1 MDISILRRMDII
13 ETLNAAGQQELAA
26 HLEKLSGDARKL
38 LERDIASQDWE
49 ELKALY
55 AEKSTASKAD
65 NVSADL
71 KPMPFRIAEDD
82 LKYNYWKE
90 IGEMLLG
97 KGKVAA
103 FLVAGGQGSRLGFDG
118 PKGMFDIGL
127 PSHKSLFQLQAE
139 RLQNLSAQVGHPIPW
154 CIMTSPLNHEATV
167 NFFTEH
173 NFFGMDRDNI
183 RFFEQGTICALT
195 ADGKAVLDGDRLAL
209 VPDGNG
215 GCFRALA
222 MSGTL
227 AWLVEKGV
235 EYVFLYS
242 VDNALCRI
250 CDPAFI
256 GALADNGMM
265 ASASKVV
272 HKANAQERVGIFAFQ
287 NNKPGV
293 VEYSDLP
300 EEYRDMTNPDGSLV
314 FDGGNLAIHLFR
326 VSGLRKLQTSK
337 LPWHTARKTV
347 CGIESCFKFEQ
358 FLFDAF
364 PQLGTML
371 PFGVIR
377 EEEFSPVKN
386 AEGTDSPKTARTMIG
401 KLHREWLMKA
411 HIEVKPGKLYEV
423 SPTIS
428 YAGENL
434 SRRLFEREL
443 GKNIL
448 EFDEE

>member
-1 MDISILRRMDII
+1 MNGLID
-13 ETLNAAGQQELAA
+13 TLNKAGQGDLAK
-26 HLEKLSGDARKL
+26 HLESLDGDARKR
-38 LERDIASQDWE
+38 LERDIASQDWD
-49 ELKALY
+49 ELKALH
-55 AEKSTASKAD
+55 AEKSAENLSD
-65 NVSADL
+65 NVSSDL
-71 KPMPFRIAEDD
+71 KPMPFKIGADD
-82 LKYNYWKE
+82 LRYDFWKE
-90 IGEMLLG
+90 TGEILLG
-97 KGKVAA
+97 KGQVAA
-103 FLVAGGQGSRLGFDG
+103 FLVAGGQGSRLGFEG

-139 RLQNLSAQVGHPIPW
+139 RLQNLAAQVGHPIPW

-173 NFFGMDRDNI
+173 NFFGMDRHNI

-195 ADGKAVLDGDRLAL
+195 PDGKAVLDGEDHLAL

-222 MSGTL
+222 QSGTL
-227 AWLVEKGV
+227 AWLIERGV
-235 EYVFLYS
+235 RYVFLYS
-242 VDNALCRI
+242 VDNALCRV

-256 GALADNGMM
+256 GALASEGRSM
-265 ASASKVV
+265 SASKVV
-272 HKANAQERVGIFAFQ
+272 HKANAGEKVGIFAFQ
-287 NNKPGV
+287 NKKPGV

-300 EEYRDMTNPDGSLV
+300 EEYRDMTNPDGSLT
-314 FDGGNLAIHLFR
+314 FDGGNIAIHLFKIE
-326 VSGLRKLQTSK
+326 GLRKLQTSK

-347 CGIESCFKFEQ
+347 CGIEKCWKFEQ

-364 PQLGTML
+364 PQLGSMM

-386 AEGTDSPKTARTMIG
+386 ADGNDSPKTARTMIG
-401 KLHREWLMKA
+401 KLHREWLRKA
-411 HIEVKPGKLYEV
+411 HVEINPSKLYEI
-423 SPTIS
+423 SPTLS

-434 SRRLFEREL
+434 SRRVFEREL
-443 GKNIL
+443 GKSIL

>member
-1 MDISILRRMDII
+1 MI
-13 ETLNAAGQQELAA
+13 EKLVAAGQGDLAYY
-26 HLEKLSGDARKL
+26 LESLSGDARKS

-49 ELKALY
+49 ELKALH
-55 AEKSTASKAD
+55 AEKSTASLSD
-65 NVSADL
+65 NVSSDL
-71 KPMPFRIAEDD
+71 KPMPFKIGADD
-82 LKYNYWKE
+82 LRYEFWKE
-90 IGEMLLG
+90 TGEILLG
-97 KGKVAA
+97 KGQVAA
-103 FLVAGGQGSRLGFDG
+103 FLVAGGQGSRLGFEG

-139 RLQNLSAQVGHPIPW
+139 RLQNLAAQVGHAIPW

-167 NFFTEH
+167 NFFTEN
-173 NFFGMDRDNI
+173 NFFGMDRTNI

-195 ADGKAVLDGDRLAL
+195 PDGKAVLDGEDHLAL

-222 MSGTL
+222 QSGTL
-227 AWLVEKGV
+227 AWLIERGV
-235 EYVFLYS
+235 RYVFLYS
-242 VDNALCRI
+242 VDNALCRV

-256 GALADNGMM
+256 GALASEGRSM
-265 ASASKVV
+265 SASKVV
-272 HKANAQERVGIFAFQ
+272 HKANASEKVGIFAFQ
-287 NNKPGV
+287 NKKPGV

-300 EEYRDMTNPDGSLV
+300 EEYRDMTNPDGSLT
-314 FDGGNLAIHLFR
+314 FDGGNIAIHLFKIE
-326 VSGLRKLQTSK
+326 GLRKLQTSK

-347 CGIESCFKFEQ
+347 CGIEKCWKFEQ

-364 PQLGTML
+364 PQLGSMM

-386 AEGTDSPKTARTMIG
+386 AEGNDSPKTARTMIG
-401 KLHREWLMKA
+401 KLHREWLRKA
-411 HIEVKPGKLYEV
+411 HVEVNENKLYEI
-423 SPTIS
+423 SPTLS

-434 SRRLFEREL
+434 SRRVFEREL
-443 GKNIL
+443 GKSIL

>member
-1 MDISILRRMDII
+1 MNDIANNLI
-13 ETLNAAGQQELAA
+13 AAGQEDLAKN
-26 HLEKLSGDARKL
+26 LESLSGEARTL
-38 LERDIASQDWE
+38 LECDIASQNWE
-49 ELKALY
+49 ELKALHT
-55 AEKSTASKAD
+55 EKSAANLAD

-71 KPMPFRIAEDD
+71 KPMPFKIAADD
-82 LKYNYWKE
+82 LRYDFWKE
-90 IGEMLLG
+90 TGEILLG
-97 KGKVAA
+97 KGQVAA

-139 RLQNLSAQVGHPIPW
+139 RLRNLAAQVGHPIPW

-167 NFFTEH
+167 NFFKEH
-173 NFFGMDRDNI
+173 DYFGMNREDI

-195 ADGKAVLDGDRLAL
+195 PDGKAVVDNNRLAL

-222 MSGTL
+222 QSGTL
-227 AWLVEKGV
+227 AWLVERGV
-235 EYVFLYS
+235 QYIFLYS

-256 GALADNGMM
+256 GALAADGH
-265 ASASKVV
+265 AKSASKVV
-272 HKANAQERVGIFAFQ
+272 HKAGPNEKVGIFAFQ
-287 NNKPGV
+287 NKKPGV

-300 EEYRDMTNPDGSLV
+300 ENYRDMTNADGSLT
-314 FDGGNLAIHLFR
+314 FDGGNIAIHLFK
-326 VSGLRKLQTSK
+326 VSALRKLQTSK

-347 CGIESCFKFEQ
+347 CGIEKCWKFEQ

-364 PQLGTML
+364 PLLGSML

-386 AEGTDSPKTARTMIG
+386 AEGNDSPKTARVMIG
-401 KLHREWLMKA
+401 KLHREWLRKA
-411 HIEVKPGKLYEV
+411 HVQINPKKLYEI

-428 YAGENL
+428 YAGEGLRQSIFN
-434 SRRLFEREL
+434 REL
-443 GKNIL
+443 GRNIL
-448 EFDEE
+448 EFEEES

>member
-1 MDISILRRMDII
+1 MNEIANNLI
-13 ETLNAAGQQELAA
+13 AAGQGDLAK
-26 HLEKLSGDARKL
+26 HLESLSGEARTL
-38 LERDIASQDWE
+38 LERDIASQNWE
-49 ELKALY
+49 ELKALH
-55 AEKSTASKAD
+55 AEKSTANLAD

-71 KPMPFRIAEDD
+71 KPMPFKIAADD
-82 LKYNYWKE
+82 LRYDFWKE
-90 IGEMLLG
+90 TGEILLG
-97 KGKVAA
+97 KGQVAA

-139 RLQNLSAQVGHPIPW
+139 RLRNLAAQVGHPIPW

-167 NFFTEH
+167 NFFKEH
-173 NFFGMDRDNI
+173 DYFGMNREDI

-195 ADGKAVLDGDRLAL
+195 PDGKAVVDNNRLAL

-222 MSGTL
+222 QSGTL

-235 EYVFLYS
+235 QYIFLYS

-256 GALADNGMM
+256 GALAADGHAM
-265 ASASKVV
+265 SASKVV
-272 HKANAQERVGIFAFQ
+272 HKAGPNEKVGIFAFQ
-287 NNKPGV
+287 DKKPGV

-300 EEYRDMTNPDGSLV
+300 ENYRDMTNADGSLT
-314 FDGGNLAIHLFR
+314 FDGGNIAIHLFK
-326 VSGLRKLQTSK
+326 VSALRKLQTSK

-347 CGIESCFKFEQ
+347 CGIEKCWKFEQ

-364 PQLGTML
+364 PLLGSML

-386 AEGTDSPKTARTMIG
+386 AEGTDSPKTARNMIG
-401 KLHREWLMKA
+401 KLHSEWLRRA
-411 HIEVKPGKLYEV
+411 HVQINPKKLYEI

-428 YAGENL
+428 YAGEGL
-434 SRRLFEREL
+434 RQSIFDREL
-443 GKNIL
+443 GRNIL
-448 EFDEE
+448 EFEE

>member
-1 MDISILRRMDII
+1 MENII

-26 HLEKLSGDARKL
+26 RLESLSGDARKN
-38 LERDIASQDWE
+38 LERDILSQDWE

-55 AEKSTASKAD
+55 AEKSSASLED
-65 NVSADL
+65 NVSSNL
-71 KPMPFRIAEDD
+71 KPMPFKIAVDD
-82 LKYNYWKE
+82 LRYDFWKE
-90 IGEMLLG
+90 TGEILLG
-97 KGKVAA
+97 KGQVAA

-139 RLQNLSAQVGHPIPW
+139 RLLNLSARVEHPIPW

-173 NFFGMDRDNI
+173 DFFDPN
-183 RFFEQGTICALT
+183 
-195 ADGKAVLDGDRLAL
+195 GKAIVDENNRLAL

-215 GCFRALA
+215 GCFRALSQ
-222 MSGTL
+222 SGTL

-235 EYVFLYS
+235 QYVFLYS

-256 GALADNGMM
+256 GALAAEGRSL
-265 ASASKVV
+265 SASKVV
-272 HKANAQERVGIFAFQ
+272 HKAGAQEKVGIFALQ

-300 EEYRDMTNPDGSLV
+300 ENYRDMTNPDGSLT
-314 FDGGNLAIHLFR
+314 FDGGNIAIHLFKIA
-326 VSGLRKLQTSK
+326 GLRKLQTSR

-347 CGIESCFKFEQ
+347 CGIEKCWKFEQ

-364 PQLGTML
+364 PLLGTMM
-371 PFGVIR
+371 PFGVLR

-386 AEGTDSPKTARTMIG
+386 AEGNDSPKTAREMIG
-401 KLHREWLMKA
+401 RLHREWLRKA
-411 HIEVKPGKLYEV
+411 HVAIDPKKLYEI

-428 YAGENL
+428 YAGEGL
-434 SRRLFEREL
+434 KQSVFDREI
-443 GKNIL
+443 GRNIL
-448 EFDEE
+448 EFDE

>member
-1 MDISILRRMDII
+1 MENII

-26 HLEKLSGDARKL
+26 RLESLSGDARKN
-38 LERDIASQDWE
+38 LERDILSQDWE

-55 AEKSTASKAD
+55 AEKSSASLED
-65 NVSADL
+65 NVSSNL
-71 KPMPFRIAEDD
+71 KPMPFKIAVDD
-82 LKYNYWKE
+82 LRYDFWKE
-90 IGEMLLG
+90 TGEILLG
-97 KGKVAA
+97 KGQVAA

-139 RLQNLSAQVGHPIPW
+139 RLLNLAARVEHPIPW

-173 NFFGMDRDNI
+173 DFFGYARENI
-183 RFFEQGTICALT
+183 RFFEQGTICAL
-195 ADGKAVLDGDRLAL
+195 DPEGKAIVDENNRLAL

-215 GCFRALA
+215 GCFRALSQ
-222 MSGTL
+222 SGTL

-235 EYVFLYS
+235 QYVFLYS

-256 GALADNGMM
+256 GALAAEGRSL
-265 ASASKVV
+265 SASKVV
-272 HKANAQERVGIFAFQ
+272 HKAGAQEKVGIFALQ

-300 EEYRDMTNPDGSLV
+300 ENYRDMTNPDGSLT
-314 FDGGNLAIHLFR
+314 FDGGNIAIHLFKIA
-326 VSGLRKLQTSK
+326 GLRKLQTSR

-347 CGIESCFKFEQ
+347 CGIEKCWKFEQ

-364 PQLGTML
+364 PLLGTMM
-371 PFGVIR
+371 PFGVLR

-386 AEGTDSPKTARTMIG
+386 AEGNDSPKTAREMIG
-401 KLHREWLMKA
+401 RLHREWLRKA
-411 HIEVKPGKLYEV
+411 HVAIDPKKLYEIP
-423 SPTIS
+423 PTIS
-428 YAGENL
+428 YAGEGL
-434 SRRLFEREL
+434 KQSVFDREI
-443 GKNIL
+443 GRNIL
-448 EFDEE
+448 EFEE

>member
-1 MDISILRRMDII
+1 MDII
-13 ETLNAAGQQELAA
+13 ETLKAAGQQELVAK
-26 HLEKLSGDARKL
+26 LESLTGEARTL
-38 LERDIASQDWE
+38 LERDILSQDWE

-55 AEKSTASKAD
+55 AEKSAASLED

-71 KPMPFRIAEDD
+71 KPMPFKIAADD
-82 LKYNYWKE
+82 LRYEYWKE
-90 IGEMLLG
+90 TGEILLG
-97 KGKVAA
+97 KGQVAA

-173 NFFGMDRDNI
+173 KFFGMDRDNI
-183 RFFEQGTICALT
+183 RFFEQGTICAL
-195 ADGKAVLDGDRLAL
+195 DPNGKAVVDENNRLAL

-222 MSGTL
+222 QSGTL
-227 AWLVEKGV
+227 AWLAEKGV
-235 EYVFLYS
+235 QYVFLYS

-256 GALADNGMM
+256 GALASEGRSM
-265 ASASKVV
+265 SASKVV
-272 HKANAQERVGIFAFQ
+272 PKAGPNEKVGIFALQ
-287 NNKPGV
+287 NGKPGV

-300 EEYRDMTNPDGSLV
+300 ENYRDMTNADGSLT
-314 FDGGNLAIHLFR
+314 FDGGNIAIHLFKL
-326 VSGLRKLQTSK
+326 SGLRKLQTSR

-347 CGIESCFKFEQ
+347 CGIEKCWKFEQ

-364 PQLGTML
+364 PQLGSML
-371 PFGVIR
+371 PFGVVR

-386 AEGTDSPKTARTMIG
+386 AEGNDSPKTARTMIG
-401 KLHREWLMKA
+401 KLHKEWLKKA
-411 HIEVKPGKLYEV
+411 HVEVKEDKLYEI

-428 YAGENL
+428 YAGEGL
-434 SRRLFEREL
+434 SRRLFVREF
-443 GKNIL
+443 GRNIL
-448 EFDEE
+448 EFDE

>member
-1 MDISILRRMDII
+1 MENII
-13 ETLNAAGQQELAA
+13 ETLNAVGQQELAA
-26 HLEKLSGDARKL
+26 RLESLSGDARKN
-38 LERDIASQDWE
+38 LERDILSQDWE

-55 AEKSTASKAD
+55 AEKSSASLED
-65 NVSADL
+65 NVSSNL
-71 KPMPFRIAEDD
+71 KPMPFKIAVDD
-82 LKYNYWKE
+82 LRYDFWKE
-90 IGEMLLG
+90 TGEILLG
-97 KGKVAA
+97 KGQVAA

-139 RLQNLSAQVGHPIPW
+139 RLLNLSARVEHPIPW

-173 NFFGMDRDNI
+173 DFFGYARENI
-183 RFFEQGTICALT
+183 RFFEQGTICAL
-195 ADGKAVLDGDRLAL
+195 DPNGKAIVDENNRLAL

-215 GCFRALA
+215 GCFRALSQ
-222 MSGTL
+222 SGTL

-235 EYVFLYS
+235 QYVFLYS

-256 GALADNGMM
+256 GALAAEGRSL
-265 ASASKVV
+265 SASKVV
-272 HKANAQERVGIFAFQ
+272 HKASAQEKVGIFALQ

-300 EEYRDMTNPDGSLV
+300 ENYRDMTNPDGSLT
-314 FDGGNLAIHLFR
+314 FDGGNIAIHLFKIA
-326 VSGLRKLQTSK
+326 GLRKLQTSR

-347 CGIESCFKFEQ
+347 CGIEKCWKFEQ

-364 PQLGTML
+364 PLLGSMM
-371 PFGVIR
+371 PFGVLR

-386 AEGTDSPKTARTMIG
+386 ADGNDSPKTARNMIG
-401 KLHREWLMKA
+401 RLHREWLRKA
-411 HIEVKPGKLYEV
+411 HVAIDPKKLYEI

-428 YAGENL
+428 YAGEGL
-434 SRRLFEREL
+434 KQSVFDREI
-443 GKNIL
+443 GRNIL
-448 EFDEE
+448 EFEE

>member
-1 MDISILRRMDII
+1 MDII
-13 ETLNAAGQQELAA
+13 ETLNAAGQQELVA
-26 HLEKLSGDARKL
+26 HLETLSGEARKL

-222 MSGTL
+222 LSGTL

-347 CGIESCFKFEQ
+347 CGIENCFKFEQ

>member
-1 MDISILRRMDII
+1 MENII
-13 ETLNAAGQQELAA
+13 EILNAAGQQELAA
-26 HLEKLSGDARKL
+26 RLESLSGDARKN
-38 LERDIASQDWE
+38 LERDILCQDWE

-55 AEKSTASKAD
+55 AEKSSASLED
-65 NVSADL
+65 NVSSNL
-71 KPMPFRIAEDD
+71 KPMPFKIAVDD
-82 LKYNYWKE
+82 LRYDFWKE
-90 IGEMLLG
+90 TGEILLG
-97 KGKVAA
+97 KGQVAA

-139 RLQNLSAQVGHPIPW
+139 RLLNLSARVEHPIPW

-173 NFFGMDRDNI
+173 DFFGYARENI
-183 RFFEQGTICALT
+183 RFFEQGTICAL
-195 ADGKAVLDGDRLAL
+195 DPNGKAIVDENNRLAL

-215 GCFRALA
+215 GCFRALSQ
-222 MSGTL
+222 SGTL

-235 EYVFLYS
+235 QYVFLYS

-256 GALADNGMM
+256 GALAAEGRSL
-265 ASASKVV
+265 SASKVV
-272 HKANAQERVGIFAFQ
+272 HKAGAQEKVGIFALQ

-300 EEYRDMTNPDGSLV
+300 ENYRDMTNPDGSLT
-314 FDGGNLAIHLFR
+314 FDGGNIAIHLFKIA
-326 VSGLRKLQTSK
+326 GLRKLQTSR

-347 CGIESCFKFEQ
+347 CGIEKCWKFEQ

-364 PQLGTML
+364 PLLGTMM
-371 PFGVIR
+371 PFGVLR

-386 AEGTDSPKTARTMIG
+386 AEGNDSPKTAREMIG
-401 KLHREWLMKA
+401 RLHREWLRKA
-411 HIEVKPGKLYEV
+411 HVAIDPKKLYEI

-428 YAGENL
+428 YAGEGL
-434 SRRLFEREL
+434 KQSVFDREI
-443 GKNIL
+443 GRNIL
-448 EFDEE
+448 EFEE

>member
-1 MDISILRRMDII
+1 MDII
-13 ETLNAAGQQELAA
+13 ETLNAAGQQELVAK
-26 HLEKLSGDARKL
+26 LESLTGEARTL
-38 LERDIASQDWE
+38 LERDILSQDWE

-55 AEKSTASKAD
+55 AEKSAASLED

-71 KPMPFRIAEDD
+71 KPMPFKIAADD
-82 LKYNYWKE
+82 LRYEYWKE
-90 IGEMLLG
+90 TGEILLG
-97 KGKVAA
+97 KGQVAA

-139 RLQNLSAQVGHPIPW
+139 RLLNLSAQVGHPIPW

-173 NFFGMDRDNI
+173 KFFGMDRDNI
-183 RFFEQGTICALT
+183 RFFEQGTICAL
-195 ADGKAVLDGDRLAL
+195 DPNGKAVVDENNRLAL

-222 MSGTL
+222 QSGTL
-227 AWLVEKGV
+227 AWLAEKGV
-235 EYVFLYS
+235 QYVFLYS

-256 GALADNGMM
+256 GALASEGRSM
-265 ASASKVV
+265 SASKVV
-272 HKANAQERVGIFAFQ
+272 PKAGPNEKVGIFALQ
-287 NNKPGV
+287 NGKPGV

-300 EEYRDMTNPDGSLV
+300 ENYRDMTNADGSLT
-314 FDGGNLAIHLFR
+314 FDGGNIAIHLFKL
-326 VSGLRKLQTSK
+326 SGLRKLQISR

-347 CGIESCFKFEQ
+347 CGIEKCWKFEQ

-364 PQLGTML
+364 PQLGSML

-386 AEGTDSPKTARTMIG
+386 ADGNDSPKTARTMIG
-401 KLHREWLMKA
+401 KLHKEWLKKA
-411 HIEVKPGKLYEV
+411 HVEVKEDKLYEI

-428 YAGENL
+428 YAGEGL
-434 SRRLFEREL
+434 SRRLFVREF
-443 GKNIL
+443 GRNIL
-448 EFDEE
+448 EFDE

>member
-1 MDISILRRMDII
+1 MNDIVSK
-13 ETLNAAGQQELAA
+13 LNAAGQQELAA
-26 HLEKLSGDARKL
+26 RLESLSGEARAL
-38 LERDIASQDWE
+38 LERDILSQDWE

-55 AEKSTASKAD
+55 AEKSAASLED

-71 KPMPFRIAEDD
+71 KPMPFKIAADD
-82 LKYNYWKE
+82 LRYEYWKE
-90 IGEMLLG
+90 TGEILLG
-97 KGKVAA
+97 KGQVAA

-139 RLQNLSAQVGHPIPW
+139 RLQNLAAQVGHPIPW

-173 NFFGMDRDNI
+173 KFFGMDRDNI

-195 ADGKAVLDGDRLAL
+195 PEGKAVVDENNRLAL

-222 MSGTL
+222 QSGTL

-235 EYVFLYS
+235 QYVFLYS

-256 GALADNGMM
+256 GALASEGRSM
-265 ASASKVV
+265 SASKVV
-272 HKANAQERVGIFAFQ
+272 HKAGPNEKVGIFALQ
-287 NNKPGV
+287 NGKPGV

-300 EEYRDMTNPDGSLV
+300 ENYRDMTNADGSLT
-314 FDGGNLAIHLFR
+314 FDGGNIAIHLFKLA
-326 VSGLRKLQTSK
+326 GLRKLQTSR

-347 CGIESCFKFEQ
+347 CGIEKCFKFEQ

-364 PQLGTML
+364 PLLGSML
-371 PFGVIR
+371 PFGVVR

-386 AEGTDSPKTARTMIG
+386 ADGNDSPKTARNMIG
-401 KLHREWLMKA
+401 RLHKEWLKKA
-411 HIEVKPGKLYEV
+411 HVEVKEDKLYEI

-428 YAGENL
+428 YAGEGL
-434 SRRLFEREL
+434 SRRLFVREF
-443 GKNIL
+443 GHGIL

>member
-1 MDISILRRMDII
+1 MSDII
-13 ETLNAAGQQELAA
+13 ETLKAAGQQELVAK
-26 HLEKLSGDARKL
+26 LESLSGDACAR
-38 LERDIASQDWE
+38 LERDIESQDWN
-49 ELKALY
+49 ELKAIY
-55 AEKSTASKAD
+55 AEKSAASLED

-71 KPMPFRIAEDD
+71 KPMPFKIAIDD
-82 LKYNYWKE
+82 LRYDFWKE
-90 IGEMLLG
+90 TGEILLG
-97 KGKVAA
+97 KGQVAA

-139 RLQNLSAQVGHPIPW
+139 RLLNLAARVEHPIPW

-173 NFFGMDRDNI
+173 NFFGYARENI
-183 RFFEQGTICALT
+183 RFFEQGTICAL
-195 ADGKAVLDGDRLAL
+195 DPEGKAVVDENGRLAL

-215 GCFRALA
+215 GCFRALSQ
-222 MSGTL
+222 SGTL

-235 EYVFLYS
+235 QYVFLYS

-256 GALADNGMM
+256 GALAAEGRSL
-265 ASASKVV
+265 SASKVV
-272 HKANAQERVGIFAFQ
+272 HKANAQEKVGIFAFQ
-287 NNKPGV
+287 NKKPGV

-300 EEYRDMTNPDGSLV
+300 ESYRDMTNPDGSLV
-314 FDGGNLAIHLFR
+314 FDGGNIAIHLFKIA
-326 VSGLRKLQTSK
+326 GLRKLQTSK

-347 CGIESCFKFEQ
+347 CGIEKCWKFEQ

-364 PQLGTML
+364 PQLGSMM

-386 AEGTDSPKTARTMIG
+386 ADGNDSPKTARNMIG
-401 KLHREWLMKA
+401 RLHREWLRKA
-411 HIEVKPGKLYEV
+411 HVAIDPKKLYEV

-428 YAGENL
+428 YAGEGL
-434 SRRLFEREL
+434 KQSVFDREI
-443 GKNIL
+443 GRNIL

>member
-1 MDISILRRMDII
+1 MSNII

-26 HLEKLSGDARKL
+26 RLESLSGDARKN
-38 LERDIASQDWE
+38 LERDILNQDWE

-55 AEKSTASKAD
+55 AEKSSASLED
-65 NVSADL
+65 NVSSNL
-71 KPMPFRIAEDD
+71 KPMPFKIAVDD
-82 LKYNYWKE
+82 LRYDFWKE
-90 IGEMLLG
+90 TGEILLG
-97 KGKVAA
+97 KGQVAA

-139 RLQNLSAQVGHPIPW
+139 RLLNLSARVEHPIPW

-173 NFFGMDRDNI
+173 DFFGYARENI
-183 RFFEQGTICALT
+183 RFFEQGTICAL
-195 ADGKAVLDGDRLAL
+195 DPNGKAIVDENNRLAL

-215 GCFRALA
+215 GCFRALSQ
-222 MSGTL
+222 SGTL

-235 EYVFLYS
+235 QYVFLYS

-256 GALADNGMM
+256 GALAAEGRSL
-265 ASASKVV
+265 SASKVV
-272 HKANAQERVGIFAFQ
+272 HKAGAQEKVGIFALQ

-300 EEYRDMTNPDGSLV
+300 ENYRDMTNPDGSLT
-314 FDGGNLAIHLFR
+314 FDGGNIAIHLFKIA
-326 VSGLRKLQTSK
+326 GLRKLQTSR

-347 CGIESCFKFEQ
+347 CGIEKCWKFEQ

-364 PQLGTML
+364 PLLGTMM
-371 PFGVIR
+371 PFGVLR

-386 AEGTDSPKTARTMIG
+386 AEGNDSPKTAREMIG
-401 KLHREWLMKA
+401 RLHREWLRKA
-411 HIEVKPGKLYEV
+411 HVAIDPKKLYEI

-428 YAGENL
+428 YAGEGL
-434 SRRLFEREL
+434 KQSVFDREI
-443 GKNIL
+443 GRNIL
-448 EFDEE
+448 EFEEP

>member
-1 MDISILRRMDII
+1 MEKDII

-26 HLEKLSGDARKL
+26 HLETLTGEARKL
-38 LERDIASQDWE
+38 LERDILSQDWE

-55 AEKSTASKAD
+55 TEKSNASLED

-139 RLQNLSAQVGHPIPW
+139 RLQNLAAQVGHPIPW

-195 ADGKAVLDGDRLAL
+195 PDGKAVLDGDRLAL

-222 MSGTL
+222 QSGTL
-227 AWLVEKGV
+227 AWLVEKGIQ
-235 EYVFLYS
+235 YVFLYS

-256 GALADNGMM
+256 GALADNGI
-265 ASASKVV
+265 AVSASKVV
-272 HKANAQERVGIFAFQ
+272 HKANASEKVGIFAFQ
-287 NNKPGV
+287 NKKPGV

-300 EEYRDMTNPDGSLV
+300 ENYRDMTNPDGSLV
-314 FDGGNLAIHLFR
+314 FDGGNIAIHLFKI
-326 VSGLRKLQTSK
+326 SALRKVQTGK

-347 CGIESCFKFEQ
+347 CGIEKCWKFEQ

-364 PQLGTML
+364 PLLSSML

-386 AEGTDSPKTARTMIG
+386 ADGNDSPKTARNMIG
-401 KLHREWLMKA
+401 RLHREWLRKA
-411 HIEVKPGKLYEV
+411 HVAIDPKKLYEI

-428 YAGENL
+428 YTGEGL
-434 SRRLFEREL
+434 KQSVFDREI
-443 GKNIL
+443 GRNIL
-448 EFDEE
+448 EFEE

>member
-1 MDISILRRMDII
+1 MDII
-13 ETLNAAGQQELAA
+13 ETLKVAGQQELVAK
-26 HLEKLSGDARKL
+26 LESLTGEARTL
-38 LERDIASQDWE
+38 LERDIQSQDWE

-55 AEKSTASKAD
+55 AEKSAASLED

-71 KPMPFRIAEDD
+71 KPMPFKIAADD
-82 LKYNYWKE
+82 LRYEYWKE
-90 IGEMLLG
+90 TGEILLG
-97 KGKVAA
+97 KGQVAA

-173 NFFGMDRDNI
+173 KFFGMDRDNI
-183 RFFEQGTICALT
+183 RFFEQGTICAL
-195 ADGKAVLDGDRLAL
+195 DPNGKAVVDENNRLAL

-222 MSGTL
+222 QSGTL
-227 AWLVEKGV
+227 AWLAEKGV
-235 EYVFLYS
+235 QYVFLYS

-256 GALADNGMM
+256 GALASEGRSM
-265 ASASKVV
+265 SASKVV
-272 HKANAQERVGIFAFQ
+272 PKAGPNEKVGIFALQ
-287 NNKPGV
+287 NGKPGV

-300 EEYRDMTNPDGSLV
+300 ENYRDMTNADGSLT
-314 FDGGNLAIHLFR
+314 FDGGNIAIHLFKL
-326 VSGLRKLQTSK
+326 SGLRKLQTSR

-347 CGIESCFKFEQ
+347 CGIEKCWKFEQ

-364 PQLGTML
+364 PQLGSML
-371 PFGVIR
+371 PFGVVR

-386 AEGTDSPKTARTMIG
+386 AEGNDSPKTARTMIG
-401 KLHREWLMKA
+401 KLHKEWLKKA
-411 HIEVKPGKLYEV
+411 HVEVKEDKLYEI

-428 YAGENL
+428 YAGEGL
-434 SRRLFEREL
+434 SRRLFVREF
-443 GKNIL
+443 GRNIL
-448 EFDEE
+448 EFDE

>member
-1 MDISILRRMDII
+1 MDII
-13 ETLNAAGQQELAA
+13 ETLKAAGQQELVAK
-26 HLEKLSGDARKL
+26 LESLTGEARAL
-38 LERDIASQDWE
+38 LERDIQSQDWE

-55 AEKSTASKAD
+55 TEKSAATLAD

-71 KPMPFRIAEDD
+71 KPMPFKIAADD
-82 LKYNYWKE
+82 LRYEYWKE
-90 IGEMLLG
+90 TGEILLG
-97 KGKVAA
+97 KGQVAA

-154 CIMTSPLNHEATV
+154 CIMTSPLNHEANV

-173 NFFGMDRDNI
+173 KFFGMDRDNI
-183 RFFEQGTICALT
+183 RFFEQGTICAL
-195 ADGKAVLDGDRLAL
+195 DPNGKAVVDENNRLAL

-222 MSGTL
+222 QSGTL
-227 AWLVEKGV
+227 AWLAEKGV
-235 EYVFLYS
+235 QYVFLYS

-256 GALADNGMM
+256 GALASEGRSM
-265 ASASKVV
+265 SASKVV
-272 HKANAQERVGIFAFQ
+272 PKAGPNEKVGIFALQ
-287 NNKPGV
+287 NGKPGV

-300 EEYRDMTNPDGSLV
+300 ENYRDMTNADGSLT
-314 FDGGNLAIHLFR
+314 FDGGNIAIHLFKL
-326 VSGLRKLQTSK
+326 SGLRKLQTSR

-347 CGIESCFKFEQ
+347 CCIEKCWKFEQ

-364 PQLGTML
+364 PQLGSML
-371 PFGVIR
+371 PFGVVR

-386 AEGTDSPKTARTMIG
+386 AEGNDSPKTARTMIG
-401 KLHREWLMKA
+401 KLHKEWLKKA
-411 HIEVKPGKLYEV
+411 HVEVKEDKLYEI

-428 YAGENL
+428 YAGEGL
-434 SRRLFEREL
+434 SRRLFVREF
-443 GKNIL
+443 GRNIL
-448 EFDEE
+448 EFDE

>member
-1 MDISILRRMDII
+1 MDII
-13 ETLNAAGQQELAA
+13 ENLKAAGQQELVAK
-26 HLEKLSGDARKL
+26 LESLTGEARAN
-38 LERDIASQDWE
+38 LERDIQSQDWE

-55 AEKSTASKAD
+55 AEKSAASLED

-71 KPMPFRIAEDD
+71 KPMPFKIAADD
-82 LKYNYWKE
+82 LRYEYWKE
-90 IGEMLLG
+90 TGEILLG
-97 KGKVAA
+97 KGQVAA

-139 RLQNLSAQVGHPIPW
+139 RLLNLAAQVGHPIPW
-154 CIMTSPLNHEATV
+154 CIMTSPLNHQATV

-173 NFFGMDRDNI
+173 GFFGYDRDNM
-183 RFFEQGTICALT
+183 RFFEQGTICAL
-195 ADGKAVLDGDRLAL
+195 DPNGKAIVDENNRLAL

-222 MSGTL
+222 QSGTL
-227 AWLVEKGV
+227 AWLIEKGV
-235 EYVFLYS
+235 RYVFLYS

-256 GALADNGMM
+256 GALASEGRSM
-265 ASASKVV
+265 SASKVV
-272 HKANAQERVGIFAFQ
+272 PKAGPNEKVGIFALQ
-287 NNKPGV
+287 NGKPGV

-300 EEYRDMTNPDGSLV
+300 ENYRDMTNADGSLT
-314 FDGGNLAIHLFR
+314 FDGGNIAIHLFKTD
-326 VSGLRKLQTSK
+326 GLRKLQTGK

-347 CGIESCFKFEQ
+347 CGIEKCWKFEQ

-364 PQLGTML
+364 PLLGTMM
-371 PFGVIR
+371 PFGVVR

-386 AEGTDSPKTARTMIG
+386 AEGNDSPKTARIMIG
-401 KLHREWLMKA
+401 KLHKEWLKKA
-411 HIEVKPGKLYEV
+411 HVEVKPDKLYEV

-428 YAGENL
+428 YAGEGL

-443 GKNIL
+443 GRNIL

>member
-1 MDISILRRMDII
+1 MENII

-26 HLEKLSGDARKL
+26 RLESLSGDARKN
-38 LERDIASQDWE
+38 LERDILSQDWE

-55 AEKSTASKAD
+55 AEKSSASLED
-65 NVSADL
+65 NVSSNL
-71 KPMPFRIAEDD
+71 KPMPFKIAVDD
-82 LKYNYWKE
+82 LRYDFWKE
-90 IGEMLLG
+90 TGEILLS
-97 KGKVAA
+97 KGQVAA

-139 RLQNLSAQVGHPIPW
+139 RLLNLSARVEHPIPW

-173 NFFGMDRDNI
+173 DFFGYARENI
-183 RFFEQGTICALT
+183 RFFEQGTICAL
-195 ADGKAVLDGDRLAL
+195 DPNGKAIVDENNRLAL

-215 GCFRALA
+215 GCFRALSQ
-222 MSGTL
+222 SGTL

-235 EYVFLYS
+235 QYVFLYS

-256 GALADNGMM
+256 GALAAEGRSL
-265 ASASKVV
+265 SASKVV
-272 HKANAQERVGIFAFQ
+272 HKAGAQEKVGIFALQ

-300 EEYRDMTNPDGSLV
+300 ENYRDMTNPDGSLT
-314 FDGGNLAIHLFR
+314 FDGGNIAIHLFKIA
-326 VSGLRKLQTSK
+326 GLRKLQTSR

-347 CGIESCFKFEQ
+347 CGIEKCWKFEQ

-364 PQLGTML
+364 PLLGTMM
-371 PFGVIR
+371 PFGVLR

-386 AEGTDSPKTARTMIG
+386 AEGNDSPKTAREMIG
-401 KLHREWLMKA
+401 RLHREWLRKA
-411 HIEVKPGKLYEV
+411 HVEIAPKKLYEI

-428 YAGENL
+428 YAGEGL
-434 SRRLFEREL
+434 KQSVFDREI
-443 GKNIL
+443 GRNIL
-448 EFDEE
+448 EFEE